1 MTIFLFFVNNFF
13 MIKYIS
19 VIAKM
24 TPSAGIIPLS
34 IIWEDGREFSIDK
47 ILDCR
52 PKASTKGGGMG
63 IRYKVRI
70 QGKEKYIFLDKY
82 SWFIEV

>member
-1 MTIFLFFVNNFF
+1 

-24 TPSAGIIPLS
+24 SSTGKVSPLS

-47 ILDCR
+47 IIDCR
-52 PKASTKGGGMG
+52 PKASTKGGGKG
-63 IRYKVRI
+63 LRYTVKI
-70 QGKEKYIFLDKY
+70 KGQEKYLFLNEY
-82 SWFIEV
+82 LWFIEL